1 MTLCRS
7 GGLWVLAA
15 MTDVLTMVA
24 AITERQPVQ
33 GCQKYTGEMLMR
45 VMKTLFAVASA
56 AAFAQALA
64 PGLAHAQAWPQKP
77 IIVVVPF
84 AAGGGTDAF
93 GRPLAQQLD
102 TQLGQRVLIENR
114 AGAGG
119 TVGASQASKAAPDG
133 YTFFMGAAHHTIA
146 PAIYPKLDYDLE
158 KDFIPIALVAQPPQV
173 VVVNPKVPANTL
185 AELIA
190 YAKANP
196 DKLNYAS
203 AGAGTTHHL
212 AGELFKL
219 LTKTQIRHV
228 PFRGAGPAMQDLVAG
243 HVDVMFD
250 GLGTSA
256 TQINGGA
263 LRALAL
269 AAPKRSPAVANVPT
283 AAEAGL
289 NSYEVSTWYAI
300 WAPKGTPPEIVER
313 MKKEIATAL
322 QSALVKDAWARNGSD
337 VSSLAGAEFA
347 AFVKS
352 EIARWGKVVKDA
364 DVKLE

>member
-1 MTLCRS
+1 MRLVKALFAT
-7 GGLWVLAA
+7 A
-15 MTDVLTMVA
+15 VA
-24 AITERQPVQ
+24 AV
-33 GCQKYTGEMLMR
+33 
-45 VMKTLFAVASA
+45 
-56 AAFAQALA
+56 ALA
-64 PGLAHAQAWPQKP
+64 PGLACAQAWPQKP
-77 IIVVVPF
+77 IMLVVPF

-93 GRPLAQQLD
+93 ARPLAQQLD
-102 TQLGQRVLIENR
+102 TQLGQRFLIENR

-158 KDFIPIALVAQPPQV
+158 KDFIPLALIARPPQV
-173 VVVNPKVPANTL
+173 VVVNPKVQANTL

-256 TQINGGA
+256 SQITGGS
-263 LRALAL
+263 LRGLAL
-269 AAPKRSPAVANVPT
+269 AASARSSAVPNVPT

-289 NSYEVSTWYAI
+289 NNYEVSTWYAM
-300 WAPKGTPPEIVER
+300 WAPKNTPPDIVER

-322 QSALVKDAWARNGSD
+322 QSTIVKDAWARNGSEIPT
-337 VSSLAGAEFA
+337 LAGAEFG